1 MTIKGTQASRPHVQ
15 TGGQTITARK
25 EIEIMKKI
33 TTVLNSPT
41 RIALFA
47 VCCVLLISI
56 VAFATIQAGAG
67 VNANKTLGMDKG
79 VNIALNDA
87 GLRAEDVR
95 NLSAHYDT
103 EDGVPV
109 YEIKFTAGG
118 FSYEYQIKASD
129 GTIIEADRGAAT
141 KTGVTETQTTDK
153 NTQDG
158 TSDNS
163 TAAGKIT
170 KARAKEL
177 ALAHAGVSASKATFV
192 EAKLDYE
199 DGVQVYEIEFYSGST
214 EYDYEINA
222 ETGEILSFDKD
233 IENFSI
239 PKKNNTSS
247 GSSQTTPSSNYIGVD
262 KAKSIALKNAGLS
275 ASSVT
280 FTKAK
285 LDREDGVRVYEIE
298 FYTSTKEYEYEI
310 NAKTGKIRDKD
321 VEYFDDDDDDD
332 WDDDDWDDD
341 WDD

>member
-1 MTIKGTQASRPHVQ
+1 
-15 TGGQTITARK
+15 
-25 EIEIMKKI
+25 MKKI

-47 VCCVLLISI
+47 ACCVLLISI
-56 VAFATIQAGAG
+56 VAFTTIQAGAG

-87 GLRAEDVR
+87 GLRAEDVS
-95 NLSAHYDT
+95 NLSAHYET

-109 YEIKFTAGG
+109 YEVKFTAGG

-129 GTIIEADRGAAT
+129 GTIIGADRDAAK

-199 DGVQVYEIEFYSGST
+199 DGVQVYEIE
-214 EYDYEINA
+214 
-222 ETGEILSFDKD
+222 
-233 IENFSI
+233 
-239 PKKNNTSS
+239 
-247 GSSQTTPSSNYIGVD
+247 IGRAHV
-262 KAKSIALKNAGLS
+262 
-275 ASSVT
+275 
-280 FTKAK
+280 
-285 LDREDGVRVYEIE
+285 
-298 FYTSTKEYEYEI
+298 
-310 NAKTGKIRDKD
+310 
-321 VEYFDDDDDDD
+321 
-332 WDDDDWDDD
+332 
-341 WDD
+341 

>member
-87 GLRAEDVR
+87 GLRAEDVS

-109 YEIKFTAGG
+109 YEVKFTAGG

-129 GTIIEADRGAAT
+129 GTIIKADRDAAT

-153 NTQDG
+153 HTQDG

-222 ETGEILSFDKD
+222 ETGEILSFDKE

-262 KAKSIALKNAGLS
+262 KAKSIALKDAGLS

-298 FYTSTKEYEYEI
+298 FYTNTKEYEYEI

>member
-1 MTIKGTQASRPHVQ
+1 MTIKGTQASRPYVQ

-47 VCCVLLISI
+47 ACCVLLISI

-87 GLRAEDVR
+87 GLRAEDVS

-109 YEIKFTAGG
+109 YEVKFTAGG

-129 GTIIEADRGAAT
+129 GTIIEADRDAAT

-153 NTQDG
+153 HTQDG

-163 TAAGKIT
+163 TTAGKIT
-170 KARAKEL
+170 KAKAKEI

-298 FYTSTKEYEYEI
+298 FYTSTKEYEYEL

-321 VEYFDDDDDDD
+321 VEYFDDDDD

>member
-47 VCCVLLISI
+47 ACCVLLISI

-87 GLRAEDVR
+87 GLRAEDVS

-109 YEIKFTAGG
+109 YEVKFTAGG

-129 GTIIEADRGAAT
+129 GTIIEEDIDAAT
-141 KTGVTETQTTDK
+141 KTRLTEPHPTAK
-153 NTQDG
+153 HTQDG

-170 KARAKEL
+170 KAKAKEL

-199 DGVQVYEIEFYSGST
+199 DGVQVYEIKFYSGST

-262 KAKSIALKNAGLS
+262 KAKSIALKDAGLS

-298 FYTSTKEYEYEI
+298 FYTSTFESEYEI
-310 NAKTGKIRDKD
+310 NAKTG
-321 VEYFDDDDDDD
+321 
-332 WDDDDWDDD
+332 
-341 WDD
+341 